1 MHPESMGYDSRKS
14 GTREHHRSTVKNV
27 VEFGVFIELVPGMEG
42 LLHISE
48 MTRRQYE
55 TLKASASKSGPI
67 QVVVLDVNMN
77 KKQIELSTL
86 PWINACPESGM
97 EQTSATCLESRIR
110 QPWSDLTECGTSGR
124 SLRKG
129 WNLDSSR

>member
-14 GTREHHRSTVKNV
+14 GTREHHRSTVKKV

-77 KKQIELSTL
+77 KKTNRAEHV
-86 PWINACPESGM
+86 AVD
-97 EQTSATCLESRIR
+97 QTPVRNL
-110 QPWSDLTECGTSGR
+110 
-124 SLRKG
+124 G
-129 WNLDSSR
+129 WNRRALRAWKVASGNRGRI

>member
-14 GTREHHRSTVKNV
+14 GTREHHRSTVKKV

-86 PWINACPESGM
+86 PWIKRLSGIWDGTD
-97 EQTSATCLESRIR
+97 ERYVPGKSHPATVVGFDGMRDVWAEFEEGVE
-110 QPWSDLTECGTSGR
+110 P
-124 SLRKG
+124 
-129 WNLDSSR
+129 